1 MGKKAGVM
9 AAVVL
14 LGLTGLAACRGQ
26 KGKDAREYPTITVC
40 SVHTASAEANQ
51 RISEEISRITREKA
65 GCNVKIIGYKMNDY
79 EDELSVLYHSGQ
91 LPDVFAA
98 FELDS
103 YERWISMGAVIGIE
117 NLLKP
122 YKDNLSSYIRD
133 KEWLIAYLND
143 EIYGIPSCTSDSKC
157 MGFVFRRD
165 IAEALGI
172 DWRSIKTLDQL
183 HEMLLSVKEHYPD
196 MNIIVPH
203 GGRIIPRMIQD
214 RLGNN
219 IGVLVDK
226 RKDSSVVENFY
237 KSEYFYNLCLQM
249 REWNQQGLFMEKA
262 YMGKEDRQ
270 SYLAQGDSF
279 GSFLN
284 LSEISIFNIAR
295 YVQYPMAA
303 VQLAPRIADSD
314 SCNMIWCISRDSK
327 NPELAM
333 KVLNL
338 MYTDV
343 EISRLLAYGQEGIDY
358 EFAGAGYVKPADNPD
373 YSPAEQWTSKVWSWP
388 VGVEIEQWQ
397 EEDGL
402 LDHVVFWDEPVKDS
416 PALGFLF
423 DVSAV
428 RVEVDACQYI
438 IDKYENALLCGELWP
453 KNGIESFNQ
462 ELESAGI
469 DRVIAE
475 KQRQLDAFMEKYR

>member
-1 MGKKAGVM
+1 M
-9 AAVVL
+9 
-14 LGLTGLAACRGQ
+14 
-26 KGKDAREYPTITVC
+26 
-40 SVHTASAEANQ
+40 
-51 RISEEISRITREKA
+51 
-65 GCNVKIIGYKMNDY
+65 
-79 EDELSVLYHSGQ
+79 
-91 LPDVFAA
+91 
-98 FELDS
+98 
-103 YERWISMGAVIGIE
+103 
-117 NLLKP
+117 
-122 YKDNLSSYIRD
+122 
-133 KEWLIAYLND
+133 
-143 EIYGIPSCTSDSKC
+143 
-157 MGFVFRRD
+157 
-165 IAEALGI
+165 
-172 DWRSIKTLDQL
+172 DQL

-196 MNIIVPH
+196 MNLIVPH

-226 RKDSSVVENFY
+226 DKDSSVVENFY

-249 REWNQQGLFMEKA
+249 REWHQQGLFLDKA

-295 YVQYPMAA
+295 YVEYPMAA

-358 EFAGAGYVKPADNPD
+358 EFAAAGYVKPAENSD
-373 YSPAEQWTSKVWSWP
+373 YIPAGQWTSKVWSWP

-397 EEDGL
+397 EEEEL
-402 LDHVVFWDEPVKDS
+402 LDYVVFWEEPVKDS

-423 DVSAV
+423 DVSEV
-428 RVEVDACQYI
+428 RVEVDACQNI

-453 KNGIESFNQ
+453 KNGIESFNH
-462 ELESAGI
+462 ELEMAGI

>member
-1 MGKKAGVM
+1 MGKKSGVMM
-9 AAVVL
+9 AAVL
-14 LGLTGLAACRGQ
+14 LSLAGLTACKGQ
-26 KGKDAREYPTITVC
+26 NVVDTGEYPTITVC

-51 RISEEISRITREKA
+51 RISEEISKITRKKA

-103 YERWISMGAVIGIE
+103 YERWISMGAVIEIDD
-117 NLLKP
+117 LLKP
-122 YKDNLSSYIRD
+122 YRSDLSPYIRD

-143 EIYGIPSCTSDSKC
+143 KVYGIPSCTSDSKC

-165 IAEALGI
+165 IAETLKI
-172 DWRSIKTLDQL
+172 DWRSIKTMDQL

-196 MNIIVPH
+196 MNLIVPH

-226 RKDSSVVENFY
+226 DKDSNVVENFY

-249 REWNQQGLFMEKA
+249 REWHQQGLFMDKA

-295 YVQYPMAA
+295 YVEYPMAA

-338 MYTDV
+338 MYTDG

-358 EFAGAGYVKPADNPD
+358 EFAAPGYVKPAKNSD
-373 YSPAEQWTSKVWSWP
+373 YISSEQWTSKVWSWP

-397 EEDGL
+397 EEDKL
-402 LDHVVFWDEPVKDS
+402 LDYVVFWDDPVKDS

-423 DVSAV
+423 DVSEV
-428 RVEVDACQYI
+428 RIEVDACQNI

-453 KNGIESFNQ
+453 KTGIDSFNQ
-462 ELESAGI
+462 ELELAGI

-475 KQRQLDAFMEKYR
+475 KQRQLDEFIKKYR